1 MDYLTIWIMAGLA
14 MLILEV
20 MLPAFGFL
28 GGALAAFIIAI
39 IRSIDPT
46 LLTLTGEI
54 ITFSIISVV
63 LIFIL
68 QKMLYK
74 KSSEDYQDTILG
86 SRVKIIELPKEEGA
100 ELYYRV
106 TWSGSIFNAQ
116 TLTDTDVSVG
126 DVFIVES
133 VTGTLLTI
141 KKEK

>member
-1 MDYLTIWIMAGLA
+1 MAGLA